1 MNFTLRL
8 PSCSGRGP
16 GLTWMT
22 VPWAGSA
29 HLSARQGEAARYPAA
44 SGDAIPPGRLSR
56 FSVIFDTMRARYKPA
71 EMRDRD

>member
-8 PSCSGRGP
+8 PSRSGRGP

-29 HLSARQGEAARYPAA
+29 HLSARQGEAARYSAA
-44 SGDAIPPGRLSR
+44 SGDAIPPAGYHD
-56 FSVIFDTMRARYKPA
+56 FP
-71 EMRDRD
+71 